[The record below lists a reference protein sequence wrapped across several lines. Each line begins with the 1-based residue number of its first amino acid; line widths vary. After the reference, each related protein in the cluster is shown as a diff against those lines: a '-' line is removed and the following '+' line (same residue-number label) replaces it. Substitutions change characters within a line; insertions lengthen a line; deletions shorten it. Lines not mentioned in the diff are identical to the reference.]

1 MYDHLLFNQFTKV
14 RTRDWLALI
23 IATIKAYNMSNE
35 IMIIWHR
42 SEKAYIEILF
52 LLKCVKINANFKLK
66 NYPNI

>member
-52 LLKCVKINANFKLK
+52 LLKFVKINANFKLK